1 MNTTL
6 KGDIFEKR
14 VFDLLKELLENDEFY
29 LSRKHSEIF
38 SKKGYPSERRKSDI
52 IFDITIE
59 SYIPN
64 AEKYS
69 HLTVF
74 ECKDLNKNVSVD
86 DIEEFESK
94 LRQVGEH
101 DTKGIM
107 VSTKGF
113 AKRTINIAKS
123 LKIGLL
129 KVHSNNQLD
138 WINFRK
144 DKFKQKTKFE
154 DNNSEPFLVSVNNK
168 VLTNLADLLLELKII
183 DSYTHKEKYINIPY
197 LTEKRIEEIVK
208 RLYSYDI
215 HENYCLDTQKLCE
228 FIESKYP
235 VKFEF
240 SNLTDDVL
248 GKIEFNPMK
257 ISVDKDLEE
266 NRLRF
271 TLCHEIGHL
280 ILHGK
285 LLKNSIDKKEDNDYS
300 LSLKYYVSDMSNRR
314 LEIQANIFASHLL
327 IPLDP
332 LLKEVS
338 KYFIKERIHKN
349 YLYLDNQPVNRVL
362 VFNLLNQLSTKFK
375 ASNESIKIRLIAL
388 NLLKDETNFSFK
400 RLLKSITR

>member
-14 VFDLLKELLENDEFY
+14 VFDLLNELLENDEFY

-38 SKKGYPSERRKSDI
+38 SKKGYLSERRKSNI

-64 AEKYS
+64 AEHYS

-129 KVHSNNQLD
+129 KIHSNNQLD

-144 DKFKQKTKFE
+144 DKFKQKIEFE
-154 DNNSEPFLVSVNNK
+154 NNDSESFLASVNNK

-183 DSYTHKEKYINIPY
+183 DTYTHKEKYINIPY
-197 LTEKRIEEIVK
+197 LTEKRIEEIVE
-208 RLYSYDI
+208 RLYTYDI
-215 HENYCLDTQKLCE
+215 HENYCLNTQKLCQ

-235 VKFEF
+235 AKFEF
-240 SNLTDDVL
+240 ENLNDDIL
-248 GKIEFNPMK
+248 GKIEFNPLK

-285 LLKNSIDKKEDNDYS
+285 LLENSIDKKEDNDYS

-327 IPLDP
+327 IPLNP

-338 KYFIKERIHKN
+338 KYFITERIHKN
-349 YLYLDNQPVNRVL
+349 YLYLDNQPVNRLL
-362 VFNLLNQLSTKFK
+362 VFNLLNKLSTKFK

-388 NLLKDETNFSFK
+388 NLLKDKTNFSFK
-400 RLLKSITR
+400 QLLKNRTR

>member
-14 VFDLLKELLENDEFY
+14 VFDLLKELLGNDEFY

-38 SKKGYPSERRKSDI
+38 SKKGYPSERRKGDI

-64 AEKYS
+64 APQYS

-144 DKFKQKTKFE
+144 DKFKQKIEF
-154 DNNSEPFLVSVNNK
+154 DGNNSEPFLVSINRK
-168 VLTNLADLLLELKII
+168 VITNLADLLLELKII
-183 DSYTHKEKYINIPY
+183 DSYVHKEKYINIPY
-197 LTEKRIEEIVK
+197 LTEKRIEEIVE
-208 RLYSYDI
+208 RLYTYDI

-228 FIESKYP
+228 FIQSKYP
-235 VKFEF
+235 VKFELE
-240 SNLTDDVL
+240 SLANNIL
-248 GKIEFNPMK
+248 GKIEFNPIT

-285 LLKNSIDKKEDNDYS
+285 LLESSIDQKEDNDYS
-300 LSLKYYVSDMSNRR
+300 LSLKYYVSDMSSRR

-338 KYFIKERIHKN
+338 RYFKRERIHKN
-349 YLYLDNQPVNRVL
+349 YLYLDNQPVNRLL
-362 VFNLLNQLSTKFK
+362 VMNLLNKLSARFK

-388 NLLKDETNFSFK
+388 NLLKDETNFSFNK
-400 RLLKSITR
+400 LLKNRTR